1 MSKPP
6 FHALQFQYPFRKYQ
20 QMILTQVEQGWDKDR
35 QHHLVAPPG
44 AGKTIVG
51 LELIRRRGRPAVVFC
66 PTTTIQQQWH
76 EKLKLF
82 TEDDHWLQQN
92 SSVEALELANIT
104 ILTYQILSTPGEN
117 VEFVE
122 RLAHR
127 KWVEELVQSGQVADE
142 AAAEARI
149 QELET
154 ANPSAARAE
163 ISKRYRRLKRTFLED
178 PEFDGR
184 QFLHPNAVDL
194 IDRLVALDVGVVV
207 LDECHHLLDYWAFI
221 LRELIRELRDVHVV
235 GLTATL
241 PDPSN
246 QREYENYNSLLGAV
260 DFEVPTPAVV
270 KEGNLAP
277 YRDLVFFCQPT
288 RRELAYLKGIQ
299 DHFTAAVTQ
308 VAATPLFRDWLLAQ
322 FGTGRADFQ
331 TFLNEQ
337 PFLCIASVKYLR
349 AQGVGLPAG
358 VTLIPEMREP
368 LVVDDWLTLLEQ
380 FALRDLKVSP
390 DKEKQK
396 LYRELRNMLLGFG
409 ITITEAG
416 IRHQRSPGDLVL
428 ALSEAK
434 DGAAVRILQE
444 EQAALGQRLRA
455 VVITDYERMSAQTRR
470 LKDILHPEAGSAVR
484 VFRALIT
491 DPKTNGLDP
500 ILVTGKIVLV
510 DADKQGL
517 LDQGIH
523 QWQAERRLDF
533 TWEWRPTEDPRI
545 VELTGSGKDWRS
557 RTYVSLVTHLFE
569 LGLSQCLVGTR
580 GIFGEGWDAL
590 SLNTLIDL
598 TSVTTSTG
606 VQQIRG
612 RTIRLD
618 PAWAKKVAHNWDV
631 VCVSRDFDKGDA
643 DLHRFVA
650 KHAHIWGVIS
660 QSQTSALAEAVM
672 GGGPAG
678 LPLRG
683 RIVRGVAHVDL
694 ELTRDLIYK
703 PFKKIEFNS
712 VNKRMRRVI
721 GDRQESYA
729 LWDIGGPYENF
740 SFSATVLQ
748 AADIKFQSVYTLGE
762 NLRALLWRVIV
773 AVLSVMV
780 VVGSQALWAAF
791 SISEGNL
798 AYLILAAA
806 VALPCGGLLGVAAS
820 IGSIIRLYRGTIGT
834 IPVDLV
840 LRDVSLALLAA
851 LRDRGKIS
859 QHLSPD
865 YLRVVA
871 TEAGGFSV
879 FVDYA
884 SPEDANTFARAI
896 EELMGSLAGARYL
909 VRQDSS
915 KIGNPLLRMLWRLV
929 RTVTGFKDP
938 AAVYYRVPDILA
950 ARKEDATALA
960 SYWQRYV
967 GGGELIYT
975 RTDEGREVL
984 LAARSQREFKPRQ
997 MAFEFWR

>member
-20 QMILTQVEQGWDKDR
+20 QMILTQVESRWDRER

-82 TEDDHWLQQN
+82 TEDDRWLQQN
-92 SSVEALELANIT
+92 GSVEARELASIT

-117 VEFVE
+117 VAFVE
-122 RLAHR
+122 RLAQR
-127 KWVEELVQSGQVADE
+127 KWVEELVESGQVADE
-142 AAAEARI
+142 AAAQARI
-149 QELET
+149 AELAA
-154 ANPSAARAE
+154 ANPRAARAE

-178 PEFDGR
+178 PDFDGR

-194 IDRLVALDVGVVV
+194 IDRLVALDVGIVV

-246 QREYENYNSLLGAV
+246 QREYENYHGLLGEV

-277 YRDLVFFCQPT
+277 YRDLVFFCKPT

-299 DHFTAAVTQ
+299 DHFTAAVTR
-308 VAATPLFRDWLLAQ
+308 VATTAFFHDWLRAQ
-322 FGTGRADFQ
+322 FGEGRAAYQ

-337 PFLCIASVKYLR
+337 PFLCVAAVKYLR
-349 AQGVGLPAG
+349 AEGMVLPAG
-358 VTLIPEMREP
+358 VTLIPEMRDP
-368 LVVDDWLTLLEQ
+368 LTVDDWLTLLEQ
-380 FALRDLKVSP
+380 FALRDLKISS
-390 DKEKQK
+390 DKAKQE
-396 LYRELRNMLLGFG
+396 LYRELRTMLLGFG
-409 ITITEAG
+409 ISITEAG

-444 EQAALGQRLRA
+444 EYAALGQRLRA
-455 VVITDYERMSAQTRR
+455 VIITDYERMSARTRR
-470 LKDILHPEAGSAVR
+470 LKDVLHPEAGSAVR
-484 VFRALIT
+484 AFRALIA

-500 ILVTGKIVLV
+500 VLVTGKIVLV
-510 DADKQGL
+510 DADKQAL

-533 TWEWRPTEDPRI
+533 SWEWRPTDDLRI
-545 VELTGSGKDWRS
+545 VELTGTGKDWRS
-557 RTYVSLVTHLFE
+557 RTYVALVTHLFE

-618 PAWAKKVAHNWDV
+618 PAWREKVAHNWDV

-643 DLHRFVA
+643 DLHRFIA
-650 KHAHIWGVIS
+650 KHGHIWGVIS
-660 QSQTSALAEAVM
+660 QSQSKALVEAVL

-678 LPLRG
+678 LPLGG
-683 RIVRGVAHVDL
+683 RIVRGIAHVDL
-694 ELTRDLIYK
+694 ELARDLIFK
-703 PFKKIEFNS
+703 PFKKIDFNS
-712 VNKRMRRVI
+712 VNKRMRRAI
-721 GDRQESYA
+721 GDRQETYA

-740 SFSATVLQ
+740 SFSATVLR
-748 AADIKFQSVYTLGE
+748 AADIKFQSVYTLRE
-762 NLRALLWRVIV
+762 NLRALLWRVVV
-773 AVLSVMV
+773 AILSVSV
-780 VVGSQALWAAF
+780 AIGSQGLWAVF
-791 SISEGNL
+791 NVSGGSL
-798 AYLILAAA
+798 AYVALAA
-806 VALPCGGLLGVAAS
+806 VVLLPCGGLLGMAAS
-820 IGSIIRLYRGTIGT
+820 IGSIIRLYRGAIGT

-859 QHLSPD
+859 QHLSSD

-871 TEAGGFSV
+871 TEEGGFSV

-884 SPEDANTFARAI
+884 SPQDANTFARAL
-896 EELMGSLAGARYL
+896 EEQLGSLAGARYL

-915 KIGNPLLRMLWRLV
+915 KIGNPLLRLLWQLV
-929 RTVTGFKDP
+929 RTITGFKDP

-950 ARKEDATALA
+950 ARKQDATVLA

-975 RTDEGREVL
+975 RTEEGREVL
-984 LAARSQREFKPRQ
+984 LAARSQRQFKPRQ

>member
-6 FHALQFQYPFRKYQ
+6 FHELQFQYPFRKYQ
-20 QMILTQVEQGWDKDR
+20 QMILTQVEGSWAKER

-82 TEDDHWLQQN
+82 TEDDQWVLQN
-92 SSVEALELANIT
+92 GSVEARALANIT

-117 VEFVE
+117 VEFVA
-122 RLAHR
+122 RLAHK
-127 KWVEELVQSGQVADE
+127 KWAEELVQSGQVTDE

-149 QELET
+149 RELEA
-154 ANPSAARAE
+154 ANPRVARAE

-184 QFLHPNAVDL
+184 QFLHRNAVDL

-246 QREYENYNSLLGAV
+246 QREYENYHGLLGEV

-277 YRDLVFFCQPT
+277 YRDLVFFCKPT
-288 RRELAYLKGIQ
+288 RRELTYLKGIQ

-308 VAATPLFRDWLLAQ
+308 VAATPFFREWLLAQ
-322 FGTGRADFQ
+322 FGEGRGAYQ
-331 TFLNEQ
+331 AFLNEQ
-337 PFLCIASVKYLR
+337 PFLCIAAVKYLR
-349 AQGVGLPAG
+349 AQGAGLPAG
-358 VTLIPEMREP
+358 VALIPEMRDS
-368 LVVDDWLTLLEQ
+368 LTVDDWLTLLEQ
-380 FALRDLKVSP
+380 FALRDLKISP
-390 DKEKQK
+390 DREKQK
-396 LYRELRNMLLGFG
+396 LYRELRTMLLGFG
-409 ITITEAG
+409 ISITEVG

-444 EQAALGQRLRA
+444 EHIALGQRLRA
-455 VVITDYERMSAQTRR
+455 VVITDYERMSARTRR
-470 LKDILHPEAGSAVR
+470 LRDVLHPEAGSAVR
-484 VFRALIT
+484 AFRALIT
-491 DPKTNGLDP
+491 DPKTNALDP
-500 ILVTGKIVLV
+500 ILVTGKIVLA
-510 DADKQGL
+510 DADKQAL

-523 QWQAERRLDF
+523 QWQAERQLDF
-533 TWEWRPTEDPRI
+533 AWEWRPTDDPCI
-545 VELTGSGKDWRS
+545 VELTGTGKDWRS
-557 RTYVSLVTHLFE
+557 RTYVALVTHLFE

-618 PAWAKKVAHNWDV
+618 PAWTHKVAHNWDV

-643 DLHRFVA
+643 DLQRFTA
-650 KHAHIWGVIS
+650 KHGHIWGVIS
-660 QSQTSALAEAVM
+660 QSQTRALVEAVL
-672 GGGPAG
+672 GAGPAG

-683 RIVRGVAHVDL
+683 RIVRGLAHVDL
-694 ELTRDLIYK
+694 ELARDFIFK
-703 PFKKIEFNS
+703 PFKKIDFNG
-712 VNKRMRRVI
+712 VNKRMRRAI
-721 GDRQESYA
+721 GDRQETYA

-740 SFSATVLQ
+740 SYSATVLR

-762 NLRALLWRVIV
+762 NLRSLFWRVI
-773 AVLSVMV
+773 AAILSVMV
-780 VVGSQALWAAF
+780 VVGSQGLWAVF
-791 SISEGNL
+791 NMTGGGL
-798 AYLILAAA
+798 AYLAVAAA
-806 VALPCGGLLGVAAS
+806 VLLPFGGLLGMAVS
-820 IGSIIRLYRGTIGT
+820 IGSIIRLYRGAIGT

-884 SPEDANTFARAI
+884 SPEDANTFARAL

-915 KIGNPLLRMLWRLV
+915 KIGNPLLRFLWQLL
-929 RTVTGFKDP
+929 RTLTGFRDP

-950 ARKEDATALA
+950 ARKDDATALA
-960 SYWQRYV
+960 RHWQRFV

-975 RTDEGREVL
+975 RTDVGREVL